1 MDSIYICICTISPDL
16 YVSGYRWHRVV
27 ISHRGQEVD
36 VTLDSGTQRMQA
48 REGHQHLHMDPA
60 VFFGGMEMSHTGLG
74 ISFITIFTECVTRA
88 KIHVGT
94 VVQPEQQWPQKV
106 NPVGSHVNLCLLD

>member
-1 MDSIYICICTISPDL
+1 MSPHAASVAL
-16 YVSGYRWHRVV
+16 LTYFRWHRVV

-60 VFFGGMEMSHTGLG
+60 VFFGGMETSHTGLG
-74 ISFITIFTECVTRA
+74 EYSRQQFEAPIFQV
-88 KIHVGT
+88 
-94 VVQPEQQWPQKV
+94 
-106 NPVGSHVNLCLLD
+106 LFL

>member
-1 MDSIYICICTISPDL
+1 MVILHPVQEVSLTLISSTDCL
-16 YVSGYRWHRVV
+16 LVYFRWHRVV

-60 VFFGGMEMSHTGLG
+60 VFFGGMETSHTGLG
-74 ISFITIFTECVTRA
+74 
-88 KIHVGT
+88 
-94 VVQPEQQWPQKV
+94 Q
-106 NPVGSHVNLCLLD
+106 

>member
-1 MDSIYICICTISPDL
+1 M
-16 YVSGYRWHRVV
+16 

-60 VFFGGMEMSHTGLG
+60 VFFGGTETSHTGLG
-74 ISFITIFTECVTRA
+74 E
-88 KIHVGT
+88 
-94 VVQPEQQWPQKV
+94 
-106 NPVGSHVNLCLLD
+106 

>member
-1 MDSIYICICTISPDL
+1 MFVTGDLCQVAHTGLGEWWVCILKHRLCGFLLTCF
-16 YVSGYRWHRVV
+16 RWHRVV

-60 VFFGGMEMSHTGLG
+60 VFFGGMETSHIGLG
-74 ISFITIFTECVTRA
+74 E
-88 KIHVGT
+88 
-94 VVQPEQQWPQKV
+94 
-106 NPVGSHVNLCLLD
+106 